1 MTRITNNPSGSFL
14 VAWWA
19 QSIRRVANNRNEK
32 AIKGRRKKKKK
43 KEEER
48 RRRKLPFTRSAFSL
62 MAGRNMAPTCTDIE
76 MNRVIRRDTPPAI
89 PVALSSTGEEI
100 LKWCWKI
107 TPQPPWLHL
116 RKSGMRNAAPAECS
130 AVWVSFTQP
139 AAPIKYYRIKSR

>member
-48 RRRKLPFTRSAFSL
+48 RRKKKKKATVYTIRIFFDGGTKYGANVHRHWNESRDSAWHATGDPGRLVINRRGDPQVVLKNHTATAMIAFEKIGDEKRSASRVQCRLGFIH
-62 MAGRNMAPTCTDIE
+62 PT
-76 MNRVIRRDTPPAI
+76 
-89 PVALSSTGEEI
+89 
-100 LKWCWKI
+100 
-107 TPQPPWLHL
+107 
-116 RKSGMRNAAPAECS
+116 SGAN
-130 AVWVSFTQP
+130 
-139 AAPIKYYRIKSR
+139 